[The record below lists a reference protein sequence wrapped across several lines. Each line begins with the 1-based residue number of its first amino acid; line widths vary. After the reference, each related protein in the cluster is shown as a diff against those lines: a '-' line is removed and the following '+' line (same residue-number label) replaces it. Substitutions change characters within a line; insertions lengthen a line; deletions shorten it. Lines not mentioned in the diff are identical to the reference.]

1 MDSTKQ
7 VKKEKPIITME
18 RISKTFQVE
27 DGEVKVIDQIDL
39 DIRENEFLV
48 LFGAGQCGKTTL
60 LKMLAGL
67 ETISGGSIKID
78 EKELKGFNPKVGM
91 VYQTT
96 ALFPWLT
103 VMGNVEFGPKAR
115 GIGKTERQKK
125 AQYYIDLVGLTGF
138 EKHFPSML
146 SGGMQQRVGIARA
159 YCNDPEIILM
169 DEPFGHLDAQTR
181 YMMEEEVEKIWQEE
195 KRTIIFVT
203 NNIEEALYLADRIV
217 ILTECPARVLT
228 EYKIDI
234 PRPRSLVSEEFLS
247 LREEISS
254 LVDLREGGND
264 AE

>member
-1 MDSTKQ
+1 MVSTKP
-7 VKKEKPIITME
+7 VNKDKTIIKLDNV
-18 RISKTFQVE
+18 SKSFQVE
-27 DGEVKVIDQIDL
+27 HGEAQIL
-39 DIRENEFLV
+39 DDISLEIEENEFLV

-67 ETISGGSIKID
+67 ESISDGQISIGEKPLTSID
-78 EKELKGFNPKVGM
+78 PRVGM

-96 ALFPWLT
+96 ALFPWLS

-115 GIGKTERQKK
+115 GISKKERQKK
-125 AQYYIDLVGLTGF
+125 AQYYIDLVGLGSY
-138 EKHFPSML
+138 EKHYPVML

-181 YMMEEEVEKIWQEE
+181 YMMEEEVEKIWEKE
-195 KRTIIFVT
+195 KRTVVFVT

-217 ILTECPARVLT
+217 ILSECPANIMK
-228 EYKIDI
+228 EYKIDL
-234 PRPRSLVSEEFLS
+234 PRPRNLVSPEFLE

-254 LVDLREGGND
+254 LVELREG

>member
-1 MDSTKQ
+1 MDS
-7 VKKEKPIITME
+7 KKPLGLEKPIIRLE
-18 RISKTFQVE
+18 KISKSFTVE
-27 DGEVKVIDQIDL
+27 DGQTQVLDSINL
-39 DIRENEFLV
+39 DIRKNEFLV

-60 LKMLAGL
+60 LKLLAGL
-67 ETISGGSIKID
+67 EKKSSGSITLNC
-78 EKELKGFNPKVGM
+78 KELKGFAPEIGM

-96 ALFPWLT
+96 ALFPWLS

-115 GIGKTERQKK
+115 GIAKKERREK
-125 AQYYIDLVGLTGF
+125 AQCYIDLVGLKGF

-181 YMMEEEVEKIWQEE
+181 YMMEEEVEKIWAKE

-217 ILTECPARVLT
+217 ILTECPAKVLK
-228 EYKIDI
+228 EYTIEL
-234 PRPRSLVSEEFLS
+234 PRPRSLVAEDFLA
-247 LREEISS
+247 LREEISA
-254 LVDLREGGND
+254 LVELREG
-264 AE
+264 ALV

>member
-1 MDSTKQ
+1 MVSTKPLS
-7 VKKEKPIITME
+7 KEKAMIKLDSV
-18 RISKTFQVE
+18 SKSYQVE
-27 DGEVKVIDQIDL
+27 HGEALIL
-39 DIRENEFLV
+39 DDISLEIEENEFLV

-67 ETISGGSIKID
+67 ESISGGQIAIEDKPLTGMD
-78 EKELKGFNPKVGM
+78 PRVGM

-115 GIGKTERQKK
+115 GVSKKVRREK
-125 AQYYIDLVGLTGF
+125 AQYYIDLVGLKGF
-138 EKHFPSML
+138 EKHFPVML

-181 YMMEEEVEKIWQEE
+181 YMMEEEVEKIWEKE
-195 KRTIIFVT
+195 KRTVVFVT

-217 ILTECPARVLT
+217 ILTECPAQIMK
-228 EYKIDI
+228 EYKIDL
-234 PRPRSLVSEEFLS
+234 PRPRSLVSPEFLA

-254 LVDLREGGND
+254 LVDLREGV
-264 AE
+264 E